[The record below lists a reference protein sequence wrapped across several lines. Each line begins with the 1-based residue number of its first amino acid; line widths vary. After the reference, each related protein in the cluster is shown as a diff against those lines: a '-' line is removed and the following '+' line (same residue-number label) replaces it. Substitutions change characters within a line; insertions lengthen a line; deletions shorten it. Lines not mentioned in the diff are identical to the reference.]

1 MMNSNFDWYKWDL
14 KWTQGSS
21 FQCWVHTMLSF
32 HWFDSSN
39 SLWRLMQNDFKPS
52 KRPVKVL
59 KFVLYAVLLSKKLL
73 IRGWWLLSIIYV
85 LGPYSVSVNSCSR
98 LSQGFSLKKFEIYRP
113 KCRTADQTKYPI
125 VLKRSRD
132 IKDIEWFLDCRCI
145 TFQKNTTFIG
155 SGILNH

>member
-85 LGPYSVSVNSCSR
+85 LGPYSVRVNSCSL
-98 LSQGFSLKKFEIYRP
+98 LSQGFNLKNLIWNIGLSAERP
-113 KCRTADQTKYPI
+113 IKQNILLYSKGLGT
-125 VLKRSRD
+125 LKTS
-132 IKDIEWFLDCRCI
+132 
-145 TFQKNTTFIG
+145 
-155 SGILNH
+155 SGF